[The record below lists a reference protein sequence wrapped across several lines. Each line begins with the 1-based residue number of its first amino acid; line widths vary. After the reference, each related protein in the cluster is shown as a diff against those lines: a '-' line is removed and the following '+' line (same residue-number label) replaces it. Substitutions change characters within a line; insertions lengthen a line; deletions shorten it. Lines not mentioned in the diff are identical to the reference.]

1 MWEMTNPWWEL
12 VLRAVIVYF
21 FVFGLLRV
29 IGKKQIGEFSPFDF
43 VLLLIISEAV
53 SNGLISDEYSVTGA
67 LVLAATLVAVNF
79 CVDYLA
85 YKFRKVEQI
94 VEGEPRVIIQN
105 GQILEKVRTSEGIT
119 QSELEAALRE
129 HGLKSF
135 SDVLL
140 GVLETNG
147 KISIVPVASVPPRP
161 KADDS
166 PRPF

>member
-12 VLRAVIVYF
+12 ILRAVIVYF
-21 FVFGLLRV
+21 FVFVLLRV
-29 IGKKQIGEFSPFDF
+29 IGKKQIGEFAPFDF

-67 LVLAATLVAVNF
+67 LILAATLVAVNSF
-79 CVDYLA
+79 VDYLS
-85 YKFRKVEQI
+85 YKFKKVEEV

-105 GQILEKVRTSEGIT
+105 GQVIEKVRTSEGIT
-119 QSELEAALRE
+119 QSELEATLRE

-147 KISIVPVASVPPRP
+147 KISIVPVSSIPPRP
-161 KADDS
+161 KADES

>member
-21 FVFGLLRV
+21 FVFVLLRV

-79 CVDYLA
+79 CVDYLEESPNLNL
-85 YKFRKVEQI
+85 K
-94 VEGEPRVIIQN
+94 PRS
-105 GQILEKVRTSEGIT
+105 GSM
-119 QSELEAALRE
+119 A
-129 HGLKSF
+129 
-135 SDVLL
+135 
-140 GVLETNG
+140 
-147 KISIVPVASVPPRP
+147 
-161 KADDS
+161 
-166 PRPF
+166 